1 MLQETERHY
10 QIQLLG
16 SFRVQCGSGE
26 LNESAGRM
34 QQVWNLLEYLI
45 VFRNSS
51 ISQSALIDALWPYD
65 GSDNPSNALKNL
77 AYRARTLLSKA
88 FPEETAP
95 FIVFKRNAYSWNNDL
110 SCSVDIEELERS
122 WKIASSDTLPN
133 EERLA
138 HYNRALDLYHGQ
150 FLPKSGAE
158 EWTLPLRAYYRSIY
172 LECVDKACVLLLN
185 ANRPGEVIRIC
196 GQATSLE
203 PFEERLHELLIR
215 GYLEA
220 ENHTQAL
227 AHYYQVTNMFYS
239 ELGIKVSD
247 SITNLYREI
256 TKSVSNVEADLRII
270 EQQLH
275 ESEAVPGAFFCDYEV
290 FRNIYRIQSRS
301 ILRTGQSFML
311 ALLTVSD
318 GQDNVPNTQLLTSA
332 MEALRTITV
341 ESLRRSDVV
350 SRFSPSQYVL
360 LLGCLT
366 YENGELVL
374 RRICNKF
381 SRRYRSGQVKLHTNL
396 HPLQPVSQ

>member
-1 MLQETERHY
+1 
-10 QIQLLG
+10 
-16 SFRVQCGSGE
+16 
-26 LNESAGRM
+26 
-34 QQVWNLLEYLI
+34 
-45 VFRNSS
+45 
-51 ISQSALIDALWPYD
+51 
-65 GSDNPSNALKNL
+65 
-77 AYRARTLLSKA
+77 
-88 FPEETAP
+88 
-95 FIVFKRNAYSWNNDL
+95 
-110 SCSVDIEELERS
+110 
-122 WKIASSDTLPN
+122 
-133 EERLA
+133 
-138 HYNRALDLYHGQ
+138 
-150 FLPKSGAE
+150 
-158 EWTLPLRAYYRSIY
+158 
-172 LECVDKACVLLLN
+172 
-185 ANRPGEVIRIC
+185 
-196 GQATSLE
+196 
-203 PFEERLHELLIR
+203 
-215 GYLEA
+215 
-220 ENHTQAL
+220 
-227 AHYYQVTNMFYS
+227 MFYS
-239 ELGIKVSD
+239 ELGVKVSD

-332 MEALRTITV
+332 MGALRTITV